1 MYAQLIHISPLQH
14 EKLQQVLEEI
24 KQLLKS
30 TSSGQQVIQTIENA
44 QKKKQLT
51 LEAVGT
57 ILKDAVDKIKMLLTQ
72 KENLKRKLLKKERQ
86 LSDMERQIRQLRHS
100 RRQKARE
107 IPGLE
112 KAAATLKQEVSG
124 LKQQLQQTEQELAS
138 AREKHSDELLEK
150 STENSALSQQ
160 TSELIREKQTLA
172 ANVSSKITLIKD
184 FEFSNTTLTQL
195 STNLQVSIANFIRL

>member
-1 MYAQLIHISPLQH
+1 MYAQLIHIYPLQH
-14 EKLQQVLEEI
+14 EKLQQILEEI
-24 KQLLKS
+24 KRLLKS

-100 RRQKARE
+100 RRQTARE
-107 IPGLE
+107 IPRLE
-112 KAAATLKQEVSG
+112 RAAATLKQEVSG
-124 LKQQLQQTEQELAS
+124 LKQQLQQTEHELAS

-150 STENSALSQQ
+150 STEISALSQQ
-160 TSELIREKQTLA
+160 TNELICEKQTLA
-172 ANVSSKITLIKD
+172 ANVSSQITLIKNL
-184 FEFSNTTLTQL
+184 EFS
-195 STNLQVSIANFIRL
+195 STNLQVSIANFIIL

>member
-1 MYAQLIHISPLQH
+1 MYAQLLHIYPLQH

-30 TSSGQQVIQTIENA
+30 TSSDQQVIQIIENA

-72 KENLKRKLLKKERQ
+72 EENLKRELLEKERQ
-86 LSDMERQIRQLRHS
+86 LSDMERKISQLR
-100 RRQKARE
+100 RQTARE

-112 KAAATLKQEVSG
+112 RAAATLKQEVSG
-124 LKQQLQQTEQELAS
+124 LKQQLQQTEHELAS

-150 STENSALSQQ
+150 STEISALSQQ
-160 TSELIREKQTLA
+160 TNELICEKQTLA
-172 ANVSSKITLIKD
+172 ANVSSQITIIKNL
-184 FEFSNTTLTQL
+184 EFS
-195 STNLQVSIANFIRL
+195 STNLQVSIANFIIL